1 MKTSKNQI
9 KVMDGTS
16 SQVNLGKLM
25 ESTDK
30 ITYDKFRYDK
40 K

>member
-16 SQVNLGKLM
+16 SQVNFGKLM
-25 ESTDK
+25 ESTGK
-30 ITYDKFRYDK
+30 IANHELR
-40 K
+40 